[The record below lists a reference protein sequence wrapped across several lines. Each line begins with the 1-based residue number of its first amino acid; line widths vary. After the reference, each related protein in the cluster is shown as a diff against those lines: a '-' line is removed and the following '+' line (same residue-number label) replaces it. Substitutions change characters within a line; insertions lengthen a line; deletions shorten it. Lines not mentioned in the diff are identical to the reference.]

1 MVTFDLFAPAPSSES
16 TSSAADSRARTS
28 ALPGAVRV
36 STASAADYGSSTPD
50 SLASFDRATSSWRT
64 SQLSLDGDSTA
75 FSETLPRSGTMRNGT
90 LYRLPPL
97 VRLIAGIGSG
107 SLLPT
112 PCESNADRG
121 GGGESRGPGGGRG
134 GSGGA
139 MLPPPPAASA
149 TNRQTRY
156 AQGGMPLT
164 MAAQLLPTPT
174 AGDATG
180 SGSRN
185 TPTSKAHPGVSLTD
199 WALGDGGKGR
209 RMLPTPRAAE
219 WKGVGPIGS
228 KSHLHRLSR
237 GYLDA
242 TMQERS
248 GATGRLNPRFVEWM
262 MGFPPGWT
270 EVDSPASE
278 TRSSRK

>member
-16 TSSAADSRARTS
+16 TSSAADFPARTS

-36 STASAADYGSSTPD
+36 LTASAADYGASTPE

-75 FSETLPRSGTMRNGT
+75 YSETLPRSGTMRNGT

-112 PCESNADRG
+112 PT
-121 GGGESRGPGGGRG
+121 
-134 GSGGA
+134 
-139 MLPPPPAASA
+139 AS
-149 TNRQTRY
+149 
-156 AQGGMPLT
+156 
-164 MAAQLLPTPT
+164 
-174 AGDATG
+174 DATG

-185 TPTSKAHPGVSLTD
+185 TPTSKAHPGISLTD

-209 RMLPTPRAAE
+209 RLLPTPDASGHKYRL
-219 WKGVGPIGS
+219 KGNSQQS
-228 KSHLHRLSR
+228 KSLQALALTGRLSR

-278 TRSSRK
+278 TRSSRKSSK

>member
-28 ALPGAVRV
+28 ALPGAVLV
-36 STASAADYGSSTPD
+36 LTASAADYGASTPE
-50 SLASFDRATSSWRT
+50 SLASFDPATSSWRT
-64 SQLSLDGDSTA
+64 SQRCLGGDLTA
-75 FSETLPRSGTMRNGT
+75 YSETWPRSGTMRNGT

-121 GGGESRGPGGGRG
+121 GRGELIGFLRGTRG
-134 GSGGA
+134 YRGA
-139 MLPPPPAASA
+139 MLPTPTADSA
-149 TNRQTRY
+149 VNRQSRY

-164 MAAQLLPTPT
+164 MAARL
-174 AGDATG
+174 
-180 SGSRN
+180 
-185 TPTSKAHPGVSLTD
+185 
-199 WALGDGGKGR
+199 
-209 RMLPTPRAAE
+209 LPTPRASE
-219 WKGVGPIGS
+219 WRGTGPLGS

-270 EVDSPASE
+270 EVDSPASA
-278 TRSSRK
+278 TPSSRK